1 MLQAQISD
9 TFIPWCFL
17 TLDTWVKAVRVEKIR
32 EWWWAAMFL
41 PKFIWLNEN
50 ETLLSTSGKRLQNF
64 HSNAIRNTLL
74 TNNCCSVFIIHAR
87 GHNGLWGFV
96 FHFLPSTVCS
106 GPSKSS
112 LKKPKRLSYKLA
124 LPVLFFRAAEIEH
137 IKKVCFFPQSPV
149 FGDWRWF
156 NQIVMISL
164 SDSREQHKAYT

>member
-1 MLQAQISD
+1 M
-9 TFIPWCFL
+9 
-17 TLDTWVKAVRVEKIR
+17 RVEKIR
-32 EWWWAAMFL
+32 EWWWAPMFL

-64 HSNAIRNTLL
+64 HSKWMWAISHAIRNTLL
-74 TNNCCSVFIIHAR
+74 TNNCCNVFIIHAR
-87 GHNGLWGFV
+87 GHNGLLGFV

-112 LKKPKRLSYKLA
+112 LKKPKRLSFKLTI
-124 LPVLFFRAAEIEH
+124 PVLFFRAAEIEH

-149 FGDWRWF
+149 FGVWSWF

-164 SDSREQHKAYT
+164 SDSRE